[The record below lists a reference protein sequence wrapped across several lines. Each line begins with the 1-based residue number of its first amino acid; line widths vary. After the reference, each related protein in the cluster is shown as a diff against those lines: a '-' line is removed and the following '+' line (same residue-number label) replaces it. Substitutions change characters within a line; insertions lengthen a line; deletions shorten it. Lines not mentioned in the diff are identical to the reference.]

1 MSPKQRRKFR
11 GSRRSSR
18 RPRDWTRWFREGTL
32 ELESRGG
39 LRVRTLLTGVRV
51 T

>member
-11 GSRRSSR
+11 GFRKVSRRA
-18 RPRDWTRWFREGTL
+18 RDWTRWFRAGLL
-32 ELESRGG
+32 EAEPRGSVR
-39 LRVRTLLTGVRV
+39 LRTTLLGARV

>member
-11 GSRRSSR
+11 GSRRVSR
-18 RPRDWTRWFREGTL
+18 RPREWTRWFREGVLDLEPRGSVRLRSTL
-32 ELESRGG
+32 I
-39 LRVRTLLTGVRV
+39 GVRV